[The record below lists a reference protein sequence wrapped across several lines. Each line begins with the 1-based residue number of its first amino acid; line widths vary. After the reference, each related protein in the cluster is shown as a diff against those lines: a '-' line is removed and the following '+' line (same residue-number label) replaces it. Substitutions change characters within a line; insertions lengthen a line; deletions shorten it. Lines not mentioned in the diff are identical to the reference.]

1 MGEEIVEENKK
12 FMPDTFEAIL
22 VLTMIIGTGIGV
34 LTTVIGAMSGSL
46 VVIYLGF
53 IISFICMVLL
63 PLILFIYNKVI
74 KKSKA
79 KLQKQRREQKN
90 NLERKFLQKNI

>member
-1 MGEEIVEENKK
+1 VGEETFEENKK

-34 LTTVIGAMSGSL
+34 LTTAIGAMSESL

-53 IISFICMVLL
+53 IISFTCMVLL
-63 PLILFIYNKVI
+63 PLILFIYDKVI
-74 KKSKA
+74 KKRKA
-79 KLQKQRREQKN
+79 KIQKRKREQKS
-90 NLERKFLQKNI
+90 NLERKF

>member
-1 MGEEIVEENKK
+1 VREETFEENKK
-12 FMPDTFEAIL
+12 FMLDAFEAIL

-34 LTTVIGAMSGSL
+34 LTTVIGAISESL

-53 IISFICMVLL
+53 IISFICMVLI
-63 PLILFIYNKVI
+63 PLILFAYDKVI

-79 KLQKQRREQKN
+79 KLQK
-90 NLERKFLQKNI
+90 RKKRAEKT

>member
-1 MGEEIVEENKK
+1 VREETFEENKK

-34 LTTVIGAMSGSL
+34 LTTVIGAMSKSL

-63 PLILFIYNKVI
+63 PLILFAYDKVI

-79 KLQKQRREQKN
+79 KLQK
-90 NLERKFLQKNI
+90 RKKRAEKT

>member
-1 MGEEIVEENKK
+1 VREETFEKQK

-34 LTTVIGAMSGSL
+34 LTTAIGAMSESL

-63 PLILFIYNKVI
+63 PTYTFHL
-74 KKSKA
+74 
-79 KLQKQRREQKN
+79 
-90 NLERKFLQKNI
+90 